1 MKFKKFLSVFMC
13 IAIVF
18 AALPVA
24 AYAQDE
30 APIAETEEQITKLID
45 LDTLKEKVE
54 DAFSMGSF
62 LGYWGIYFGL
72 AGVLGTL
79 ALPLSPFFVAI
90 HQIRKA
96 ISEKKSAAS

>member
-1 MKFKKFLSVFMC
+1 MKFKRFLSVFMC

-30 APIAETEEQITKLID
+30 APIAETEEQITKTVD

-62 LGYWGIYFGL
+62 WAIGAYISGL
-72 AGVLGTL
+72 PVCLVLWHYL
-79 ALPLSPFFVAI
+79 
-90 HQIRKA
+90 
-96 ISEKKSAAS
+96 

>member
-1 MKFKKFLSVFMC
+1 MNFKRILSIFMS
-13 IAIVF
+13 IAIIL
-18 AALPVA
+18 AALPLA
-24 AYAQDE
+24 AYAEDE
-30 APIAETEEQITKLID
+30 APIAQNEQQITKLID

-72 AGVLGTL
+72 AGVLGVL
-79 ALPLSPFFVAI
+79 ALPISPLLVAI

-96 ISEKKSAAS
+96 ISDKKSVVS

>member
-1 MKFKKFLSVFMC
+1 MNFKRILSIFMC

-18 AALPVA
+18 AAIPIA
-24 AYAQDE
+24 AYAENE
-30 APIAETEEQITKLID
+30 APIAESEEQITKLID

-54 DAFSMGSF
+54 DTFSMGSF

-72 AGVLGTL
+72 AGVLGVL
-79 ALPLSPFFVAI
+79 ALPISPFLVAI

-96 ISEKKSAAS
+96 VSEKKNEVL